1 MAEVARKSRR
11 GGSKPGER
19 RGGRKKGTP
28 NKLTSTFREA
38 VLVAYEGIGGHEAF
52 KLWAKNTQTEFY
64 KIAARLIPTEIQQLG
79 KDGKPVDPSVAAQPV
94 IHMTVG
100 ALPEPKKGNG
110 HG

>member
-1 MAEVARKSRR
+1 MAEVAKNSRR

-19 RGGRKKGTP
+19 RGGRQKGTP

-38 VLVAYEGIGGHEAF
+38 IQVAYEGIGGHDGF
-52 KLWAKNTQTEFY
+52 TGWAEDNKTEFY

-79 KDGKPVDPSVAAQPV
+79 KDGKPVDPVAAPV
-94 IHMTVG
+94 INMSVG
-100 ALPEPKKGNG
+100 ALPPEPKKGNG